1 MHADLIS
8 DAASISKA
16 YIPPWQTLCMKSIR
30 QKDLVSALQISRI
43 EI

>member
-8 DAASISKA
+8 DAASILKA
-16 YIPPWQTLCMKSIR
+16 HIPSWQALCMKAIR